1 VAPSLVSCP
10 LFFGDIGGAC
20 GMVAVALDALVTFT
34 IEAAL
39 VGCWTAERDG
49 EAAVEESVDLEAAGW
64 WSGADGRRSC
74 RMVEAAGWIG
84 GMVAPLAGRIGGFG
98 GIWWRRCLRDGGA
111 RLYMALQYY
120 QNIPIVSFVGCTDG
134 GA

>member
-1 VAPSLVSCP
+1 VQERHSPSTCSPRRGPFAGFLP

-20 GMVAVALDALVTFT
+20 GMVAVALDALITFT

-49 EAAVEESVDLEAAGW
+49 EAA
-64 WSGADGRRSC
+64 
-74 RMVEAAGWIG
+74 
-84 GMVAPLAGRIGGFG
+84 LAGRIGGFG

-120 QNIPIVSFVGCTDG
+120 QNIPTVSFAGCTDG